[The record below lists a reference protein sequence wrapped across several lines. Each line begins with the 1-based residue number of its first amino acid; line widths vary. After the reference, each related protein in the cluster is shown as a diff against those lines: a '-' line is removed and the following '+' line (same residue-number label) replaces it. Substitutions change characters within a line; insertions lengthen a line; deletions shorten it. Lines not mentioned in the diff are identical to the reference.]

1 MKQIITNIY
10 TQKQK
15 KWITLLYVILALL
28 IITLPLVIY
37 IFIYHVSRHLIS
49 IQLYIFLFILFI
61 ITLVIGIYTTVRFLI
76 IATREIVTSKNELA
90 LKDVIIQHSDEII
103 ILLDMFGKILSIN
116 PSLTTILG
124 YNKEEI
130 VNKPFRIILYEK
142 SFEDSIRLRD
152 LLLSRF
158 KDVFKG
164 YEAEIV
170 LPCKVQHYSEIKSIA
185 FKLIPVFQDN
195 KLQYILAIGRIIQS
209 DFLTSHYLKTEYA
222 EFIIDNNIRMVNLL
236 SYRLTRNL
244 EPYLEKREI
253 IRIQLGLQEAIINAI
268 EHGNLEIDF
277 ETKSRLKKMEGN
289 YWDHVLDICNKDNLE
304 NRKIKVQ
311 YYLFPD
317 YVKYIITDEGIG
329 FDWKQYVTAAPDGN
343 LIYNYHGVGLTM
355 LQDIFEVSFNEKGNE
370 ITLIKYFK
378 SS

>member
-1 MKQIITNIY
+1 MKHIRTYTY

-15 KWITLLYVILALL
+15 KWIALLYVILTLL

-37 IFIYHVSRHLIS
+37 IFIYHLSTHLIS
-49 IQLYIFLFILFI
+49 KPLYIFLFFLFI
-61 ITLVIGIYTTVRFLI
+61 ITLGIGIYTTIRFLI
-76 IATREIVTSKNELA
+76 TATREIVTSKNELA

-103 ILLDMFGKILSIN
+103 ILLDMFGKILSVN
-116 PSLTTILG
+116 PSLTTILN
-124 YNKEEI
+124 YDKEEI
-130 VNKPFRIILYEK
+130 INQPFRIILYEK

-158 KDVFKG
+158 RDVFKG

-195 KLQYILAIGRIIQS
+195 NLQYILAIGRIIQS
-209 DFLTSHYLKTEYA
+209 DYLTSNYLKQEYA
-222 EFIIDNNIRMVNLL
+222 EFLIDNNIRMVNLL

-244 EPYLEKREI
+244 ESYLDRREI

-277 ETKSRLKKMEGN
+277 EAKSRLKKMEGN
-289 YWDHVLDICNKDNLE
+289 YWDHVLDICNNDHLE
-304 NRKIKVQ
+304 KRKIKVQ
-311 YYLFPD
+311 YYLFAD
-317 YVKYIITDEGIG
+317 HVKYMITDEGKG
-329 FDWKQYVTAAPDGN
+329 FDWKQYVATTPDGN
-343 LIYNYHGVGLTM
+343 LIDNYHGVGLTM

-370 ITLIKYFK
+370 ITLIKHFMHQ
-378 SS
+378 

>member
-1 MKQIITNIY
+1 MKQIRTYNY
-10 TQKQK
+10 TQKPK
-15 KWITLLYVILALL
+15 KWITLLYSMLTLL
-28 IITLPLVIY
+28 IITFPLVIY
-37 IFIYHVSRHLIS
+37 IFIYHISSHLIS
-49 IQLYIFLFILFI
+49 VPLYIFLFILFI
-61 ITLVIGIYTTVRFLI
+61 ITLGIGIYTTIRFLI
-76 IATREIVTSKNELA
+76 YATREIVTSKYELA
-90 LKDVIIQHSDEII
+90 LKDVIIQHTDEII

-116 PSLTTILG
+116 PSLTAILK
-124 YNKEEI
+124 YDKEEI
-130 VNKPFRIILYEK
+130 INQPFRIILYEK

-158 KDVFKG
+158 RDVFKG

-195 KLQYILAIGRIIQS
+195 NLQYILAIGRVIQS
-209 DFLTSHYLKTEYA
+209 DFLTSNYLKTEYA

-244 EPYLEKREI
+244 EPYLDKREI

-277 ETKSRLKKMEGN
+277 ETKSRLKKLEGN

-304 NRKIKVQ
+304 KRKIKVE
-311 YYLFPD
+311 YHLSANG
-317 YVKYIITDEGIG
+317 VKYIIRDEGKG
-329 FDWKQYVTAAPDGN
+329 FDWKQYVAATPNGN
-343 LIYNYHGVGLTM
+343 LIDNYHGVGLTM
-355 LQDIFEVSFNEKGNE
+355 LQDIFEVSFNENGNE
-370 ITLIKYFK
+370 ITLVKHFA
-378 SS
+378 

>member
-1 MKQIITNIY
+1 MKHITPYTY

-15 KWITLLYVILALL
+15 KWITLLYVILTLL
-28 IITLPLVIY
+28 VITLPLVVY
-37 IFIYHVSRHLIS
+37 IFIYHVSNHLIS
-49 IQLYIFLFILFI
+49 VPLYIFLFFLFI
-61 ITLVIGIYTTVRFLI
+61 VTLGVGIYTTIRYLI
-76 IATREIVTSKNELA
+76 LATREIVTSKNELA

-116 PSLTTILG
+116 PALTSILKF
-124 YNKEEI
+124 NKEDI
-130 VNKPFRIILYEK
+130 VSQPFRFILYEK
-142 SFEDSIRLRD
+142 SFEDSIKLRD

-158 KDVFKG
+158 RDVFKG

-170 LPCKVQHYSEIKSIA
+170 LPCRVQHYSEIKSIA
-185 FKLIPVFQDN
+185 FKLIPIFQEST
-195 KLQYILAIGRIIQS
+195 LQYILVIGRVIQS
-209 DFLTSHYLKTEYA
+209 DFLTSNYLKSEYA

-244 EPYLEKREI
+244 ESYLDKREI

-304 NRKIKVQ
+304 KRKIKVQ
-311 YYLFPD
+311 YYLLD
-317 YVKYIITDEGIG
+317 SCVKYIITDEGKG
-329 FDWKQYVTAAPDGN
+329 FDWKQYITASGDNN
-343 LIYNYHGVGLTM
+343 LLHNYHGVGLTM

-370 ITLIKYFK
+370 ITLVKRFE
-378 SS
+378 

>member
-1 MKQIITNIY
+1 MKQIRTYTY

-15 KWITLLYVILALL
+15 KWITLLYIILSLL
-28 IITLPLVIY
+28 IITLLLVVY
-37 IFIYHVSRHLIS
+37 IFIYHVSRQLIS
-49 IQLYIFLFILFI
+49 MPLYIFLFFLFI
-61 ITLVIGIYTTVRFLI
+61 ATLSIGIYTTIRFLI
-76 IATREIVTSKNELA
+76 SATREIVTSKNELA

-103 ILLDMFGKILSIN
+103 ILLDMFGRILSIN
-116 PSLTTILG
+116 PALTSILKF
-124 YNKEEI
+124 NKEDVI
-130 VNKPFRIILYEK
+130 QHPFRVILFEK

-170 LPCKVQHYSEIKSIA
+170 LPCKVQHHSEIKSIA

-195 KLQYILAIGRIIQS
+195 NLQFILAIGRVIQS

-289 YWDHVLDICNKDNLE
+289 YWDHVLDICNKDHLE
-304 NRKIKVQ
+304 KRKIKVQ
-311 YYLFPD
+311 YHLFID
-317 YVKYIITDEGIG
+317 CVKYIITDEGKG
-329 FDWKQYVTAAPDGN
+329 FDWKQYVRAAPDGN
-343 LIYNYHGVGLTM
+343 LIHTYHGVGLTM

-370 ITLIKYFK
+370 ITLVKRF
-378 SS
+378 S